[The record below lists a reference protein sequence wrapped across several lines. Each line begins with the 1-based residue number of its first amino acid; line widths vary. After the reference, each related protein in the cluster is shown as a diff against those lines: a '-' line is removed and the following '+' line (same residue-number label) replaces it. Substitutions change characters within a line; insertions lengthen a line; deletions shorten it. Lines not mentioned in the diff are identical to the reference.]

1 MQVDLYTRQAGFN
14 GQRIKDAPY
23 FGRPADAV
31 RSILFGLMV
40 VSVTSAMNT
49 VMLPYPQRIE
59 LSGALG
65 ASNVLAGKVVIDGTE
80 NAVTVTYSGSHSA
93 TMTSLAN
100 TIKALNTT
108 KIVDC
113 VVDGNNLY
121 VKAEAYSEVYFKDFA
136 VTGGSAVTVVHDI
149 QRKLMGVAEE
159 VSKERN
165 SDGTTVKYNHKDIAT
180 IGVKGAFLMQCED
193 TAIDPGIDDVYVR
206 IIPEADKQV
215 GAIKKSSDS
224 GKAILV
230 SNAQFLKTNADGMVE
245 VLFS

>member
-1 MQVDLYTRQAGFN
+1 MQLDIYSRKAGFS

-65 ASNVLAGKVVIDGTE
+65 ASNVLAGKVFIDGTE
-80 NAVTVTYSGSHSA
+80 NPVTVTYSISHSA
-93 TMTSLAN
+93 TMTALAN
-100 TIKALNTT
+100 AIKALNTT

-136 VTGGSAVTVVHDI
+136 VTGGSPVTVVHDI
-149 QRKLMGVAEE
+149 QRKLFGVAEE
-159 VSKERN
+159 SPKERS
-165 SDGTTVKYNHKDIAT
+165 SDGTIKYNHKDSVT
-180 IGVKGAFLMQCED
+180 VGQKGAFLMECED
-193 TAIDPGIDDVYVR
+193 TGIDAGIDDVYVR
-206 IIPEADKQV
+206 IIPEAEKQV
-215 GAIKKSSDS
+215 GAIKRTADS

-230 SNAQFLKTNADGMVE
+230 SNAQFLSSEADGMVQ

>member
-1 MQVDLYTRQAGFN
+1 MQVDLYTRQAGFS

-31 RSILFGLMV
+31 KGILFGLMV

-65 ASNVLAGKVVIDGTE
+65 ASNVLAGKVVIDGVE
-80 NAVTVTYSGSHSA
+80 NAVTYTYSVSHSA
-93 TMTSLAN
+93 SMTAMAN
-100 TIKALNTT
+100 IIKALNTT

-165 SDGTTVKYNHKDIAT
+165 SDGTIKYNHKDLVT
-180 IGVKGAFLMQCED
+180 VGVKGAFLMECED
-193 TAIDPGIDDVYVR
+193 TAIDPAIDDVYVR
-206 IIPEADKQV
+206 IIPETDKQV
-215 GAIKKSSDS
+215 GAIKKSADS